1 MKKFSAIIGFL
12 IIGFLLWYLI
22 IKPYDYLVTFKVK
35 TTAGTINQSLK
46 LWNTSLENSS
56 PIQQENLKNLTQQ
69 IIVKDSTFNYNWS
82 ISSVNDS
89 ISKVNVYVTD
99 IDHSFANKISIPFGT
114 TDFEKRTQNIITNF
128 IDKLKEHLNKIR
140 VRVVGIDSTR
150 TTYCAYIPMKGLQIE
165 KARGMMQNYSLL
177 TSVLSAENI
186 EMNGTP
192 FVEITNWNT
201 QNDSIAY
208 NFCFPVIK
216 SDSLPIDPRIQYKQ
230 YSGVKALKAS
240 YNGNYITSDRAWYA
254 LLDYAGNNDIEI
266 VKKPLEVFYSNP
278 NFGGDELKW
287 EAQIYLPIKD

>member
-1 MKKFSAIIGFL
+1 MKKISAIIGFL
-12 IIGFLLWYLI
+12 TIGFLLWYFI

-56 PIQQENLKNLTQQ
+56 PIQQENLKNLIQQ
-69 IIVKDSTFNYNWS
+69 IKIKDSTFNYDWS
-82 ISSVNDS
+82 ISSINDS

-99 IDHSFANKISIPFGT
+99 MDHSFANKISIPLGT
-114 TDFEKRTQNIITNF
+114 TDFEKRTQNTITDF
-128 IDKLKEHLNKIR
+128 IGKLKEHLNKIR
-140 VRVVGIDSTR
+140 VRVIGIDSTR

-216 SDSLPIDPRIQYKQ
+216 SNSLPIDPLIKYKQ
-230 YSGVKALKAS
+230 YNGVKALKAS

-254 LLDYAGNNDIEI
+254 LLEYAENNGIEI
-266 VKKPLEVFYSNP
+266 ANKPLEVFYSNP
-278 NFGGDELKW
+278 NFGGDELQW
-287 EAQIYLPIKD
+287 EAQIYLPIKE

>member
-1 MKKFSAIIGFL
+1 MKKISAIIGFIL
-12 IIGFLLWYLI
+12 GVFLLWYLI

-35 TTAGTINQSLK
+35 TSAGTINQSIK
-46 LWNTSLENSS
+46 LWNTSLANSS

-69 IIVKDSTFNYNWS
+69 IIVKDSTFNYDWS

-114 TDFEKRTQNIITNF
+114 TDFEKRTQNTITDF

>member
-1 MKKFSAIIGFL
+1 MKKISAIIGFL
-12 IIGFLLWYLI
+12 TIGFLLWYFI

-69 IIVKDSTFNYNWS
+69 IKIKDSTFNYDWS

-99 IDHSFANKISIPFGT
+99 MDHSFANKISIPLGT
-114 TDFEKRTQNIITNF
+114 TDFEKRTQNTITDF
-128 IDKLKEHLNKIR
+128 IGKLKEHLNKIR
-140 VRVVGIDSTR
+140 VRVIGIDSTR

-216 SDSLPIDPRIQYKQ
+216 SDSLPIDPLIKYKQ
-230 YSGVKALKAS
+230 YNGVKALKAS

-254 LLDYAGNNDIEI
+254 LLEYAENNGIEI
-266 VKKPLEVFYSNP
+266 ANKPLEVFYSNP
-278 NFGGDELKW
+278 NFGGDELQW
-287 EAQIYLPIKD
+287 EAQIYLPIKE

>member
-1 MKKFSAIIGFL
+1 MKKISTIIGFL
-12 IIGFLLWYLI
+12 TIGFLLWYFI

-35 TTAGTINQSLK
+35 TTAGTINQSIK
-46 LWNTSLENSS
+46 LWNTSLENSN

-114 TDFEKRTQNIITNF
+114 TDFEKRTQNTITDF

>member
-1 MKKFSAIIGFL
+1 MKKISAIIGFL
-12 IIGFLLWYLI
+12 TIGFLLWYFI

-35 TTAGTINQSLK
+35 TTAGTINQSIK

-69 IIVKDSTFNYNWS
+69 IIVKDSTFNYDWS

-99 IDHSFANKISIPFGT
+99 MDHSFANKISIPLGT
-114 TDFEKRTQNIITNF
+114 TDFEKRTQNTITDF
-128 IDKLKEHLNKIR
+128 IGKLKEHLNKIR
-140 VRVVGIDSTR
+140 VRVIGIDSTR

-254 LLDYAGNNDIEI
+254 LLEYAENNGIEI
-266 VKKPLEVFYSNP
+266 ANKPLEVFYSNP
-278 NFGGDELKW
+278 NFGGDELQW
-287 EAQIYLPIKD
+287 EAQIYLPIKE

>member
-1 MKKFSAIIGFL
+1 MKKISTIIGF
-12 IIGFLLWYLI
+12 IFVGFLLWYLI

-35 TTAGTINQSLK
+35 TSAGTINQTIK
-46 LWNTSLENSS
+46 LWNTSLANLN
-56 PIQQENLKNLTQQ
+56 PVKQENIANLSQQ
-69 IIVKDSTFNYNWS
+69 IEVKDSIHNYKWS
-82 ISSVNDS
+82 ISPLNDS

-99 IDHSFANKISIPFGT
+99 KEHSFANRISIPFGT
-114 TDFEKRTQNIITNF
+114 TDFEKRTQNTITDF

>member
-1 MKKFSAIIGFL
+1 MKKISAIIGFL
-12 IIGFLLWYLI
+12 TIGFLLWYFI

-69 IIVKDSTFNYNWS
+69 IKIKDSTFNYDWS
-82 ISSVNDS
+82 ISSINDS

-99 IDHSFANKISIPFGT
+99 MDHSFANKISIPLGT
-114 TDFEKRTQNIITNF
+114 TDFEKRTQNTITDF
-128 IDKLKEHLNKIR
+128 IGKLKEHLNKIR
-140 VRVVGIDSTR
+140 VRVIGIDSTR
-150 TTYCAYIPMKGLQIE
+150 TTYCAYIPIKGLQIE

-216 SDSLPIDPRIQYKQ
+216 SDSLPIDPLIKYKQ
-230 YSGVKALKAS
+230 YNGVKALKAS

-254 LLDYAGNNDIEI
+254 LLEYAENNGIEI
-266 VKKPLEVFYSNP
+266 ANKPLEVFYSNP
-278 NFGGDELKW
+278 NFGGDELQW
-287 EAQIYLPIKD
+287 EAQIYLPIKE

>member
-1 MKKFSAIIGFL
+1 MKKISAIVGFIL
-12 IIGFLLWYLI
+12 GGFLLWYLI

-35 TTAGTINQSLK
+35 TSAGTINQSIK

-69 IIVKDSTFNYNWS
+69 IIVKDSTFNYDWS

-278 NFGGDELKW
+278 NFGGDELQW
-287 EAQIYLPIKD
+287 EAQIYLPIKE

>member
-1 MKKFSAIIGFL
+1 MKKISTIIGFL
-12 IIGFLLWYLI
+12 TIGFLLWYFI

-35 TTAGTINQSLK
+35 TTAGTINQSIK

-114 TDFEKRTQNIITNF
+114 TDFEKRTQNTITDF

-150 TTYCAYIPMKGLQIE
+150 TTYCAYIPLKGLQIE

-177 TSVLSAENI
+177 TSILSAENI

>member
-35 TTAGTINQSLK
+35 TSAGTINQSIK

-69 IIVKDSTFNYNWS
+69 IIVKDSTFNYDWS

-114 TDFEKRTQNIITNF
+114 TDFEKRTQNTITDF

-192 FVEITNWNT
+192 FVEITNWNI

>member
-12 IIGFLLWYLI
+12 TIGFLLWYLI

-35 TTAGTINQSLK
+35 TSAGTINQSIK
-46 LWNTSLENSS
+46 LWNTSIENSS

-69 IIVKDSTFNYNWS
+69 IIVKDSTFNYDWS

-114 TDFEKRTQNIITNF
+114 TDFEKRTQNTITDF

-216 SDSLPIDPRIQYKQ
+216 SDSLPIDSRIQYKQ

-254 LLDYAGNNDIEI
+254 LLEYAENNGIEI
-266 VKKPLEVFYSNP
+266 ANKPLEVFYSNP
-278 NFGGDELKW
+278 NFGGDELQW
-287 EAQIYLPIKD
+287 EAQIYLPIKE

>member
-1 MKKFSAIIGFL
+1 MKKISAIIGFL
-12 IIGFLLWYLI
+12 TIGFLLWYFI

-35 TTAGTINQSLK
+35 TTAGTINQSIK

-69 IIVKDSTFNYNWS
+69 IIVKDSTFNYDWS

>member
-1 MKKFSAIIGFL
+1 MKKISTIIGFL
-12 IIGFLLWYLI
+12 TIGFLLWYFI

-56 PIQQENLKNLTQQ
+56 PIQQENLKNLIQQ
-69 IIVKDSTFNYNWS
+69 IKIKDSTFNYDWS
-82 ISSVNDS
+82 ISSINDS

-99 IDHSFANKISIPFGT
+99 MDHSFANKISIPLGT
-114 TDFEKRTQNIITNF
+114 TDFEKRTQNTITDF
-128 IDKLKEHLNKIR
+128 IGKLKEHLNKIR
-140 VRVVGIDSTR
+140 VRVIGIDSTR

>member
-12 IIGFLLWYLI
+12 TIGFLLWYLI

-35 TTAGTINQSLK
+35 TSAGTINQSIK

-69 IIVKDSTFNYNWS
+69 IIVKDSTFNYDWS

-114 TDFEKRTQNIITNF
+114 TDFEKRTQNTITDF

-192 FVEITNWNT
+192 FVEITNWNI

-216 SDSLPIDPRIQYKQ
+216 SDSLPIDSRIQYKQ

>member
-12 IIGFLLWYLI
+12 TIGFLLWYLI

-35 TTAGTINQSLK
+35 TSAGTINQSIK

-69 IIVKDSTFNYNWS
+69 IIVKDSTFNYDWS

-114 TDFEKRTQNIITNF
+114 TDFEKRTQNTITDF

>member
-12 IIGFLLWYLI
+12 TIGFLLWYLI
-22 IKPYDYLVTFKVK
+22 IKPYDYFVTFKVK
-35 TTAGTINQSLK
+35 TSAGTINQSIK

-69 IIVKDSTFNYNWS
+69 IIVKDSTFNYDWS

>member
-1 MKKFSAIIGFL
+1 MKKISTIIGFL
-12 IIGFLLWYLI
+12 TIGFLLWYFI

-35 TTAGTINQSLK
+35 TTAGTINQSIK

-56 PIQQENLKNLTQQ
+56 PILQENLKNLTQQ

-114 TDFEKRTQNIITNF
+114 TDFEKRTQNTITDF